1 MKTMKLKH
9 VSLVKGPSSALQNVI
24 FFFFSLFTL
33 KLCRLCMLC
42 NGTEAAIHIDHTQKV
57 KSQKFAVRMVGWG
70 IN

>member
-24 FFFFSLFTL
+24 FFFFFSFLPWSFAGYA
-33 KLCRLCMLC
+33 CSVMA
-42 NGTEAAIHIDHTQKV
+42 AAIHIDHTQKV